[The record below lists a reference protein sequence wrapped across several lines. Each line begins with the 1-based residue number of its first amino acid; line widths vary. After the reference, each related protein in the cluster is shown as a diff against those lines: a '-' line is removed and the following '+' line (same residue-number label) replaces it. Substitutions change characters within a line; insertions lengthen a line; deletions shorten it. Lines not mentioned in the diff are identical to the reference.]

1 MLNLFQHLC
10 RASYSGHPIR
20 LYEIDFPLSVPIFEL
35 FFSGDSLFC
44 SITHFKIRAIGKIVE
59 LFAPR
64 FGHTDTN
71 QQVPFGVRL
80 AYPGAA

>member
-1 MLNLFQHLC
+1 MNIYIEH
-10 RASYSGHPIR
+10 ATN
-20 LYEIDFPLSVPIFEL
+20 ED
-35 FFSGDSLFC
+35 
-44 SITHFKIRAIGKIVE
+44 IRAIGKIVE

>member
-1 MLNLFQHLC
+1 MPTSLHRNSSWYYNNSLGIYVCVQEL
-10 RASYSGHPIR
+10 STESGMG
-20 LYEIDFPLSVPIFEL
+20 IDLL
-35 FFSGDSLFC
+35 
-44 SITHFKIRAIGKIVE
+44 KRAIGKIVE